1 MQTAFDFISNQ
12 VSPNTKVQVLDS
24 KQRDQLARI
33 DQQLESIDTTNKEE
47 GQSSLA
53 VPNSEEDGGDDYE
66 PLPAAGIRESNH
78 NNKSAQKKKIINPLY
93 AEDSDSDE
101 YYDEEDDSQ
110 QINVM
115 PTARK
120 AE

>member
-1 MQTAFDFISNQ
+1 MQTAFDYISNQ
-12 VSPNTKVQVLDS
+12 VSPNTKAQVLDS

-33 DQQLESIDTTNKEE
+33 DQQLESIDTTNKDE

-66 PLPAAGIRESNH
+66 PLPAAGVRESNH
-78 NNKSAQKKKIINPLY
+78 NDRSAQKKKIINPLY
-93 AEDSDSDE
+93 ADDSDSE
-101 YYDEEDDSQ
+101 YYDEEDDSN